1 MRPVIRAASAAILV
15 VITAVSAGAQ
25 SALQR
30 GIQLFEADK
39 FPQAEQF
46 FGDVVKREPSNHT
59 AIYYLARSI
68 AERDIARLDRLDE
81 IKKLMEKAI
90 SLQPDN
96 SDYHLW
102 YGRTLGAIA
111 LNSGKLK
118 MMTLAGNVKN
128 EFETAVKLNPSSID
142 ARIAAMEYYLN
153 APGIA
158 GGSKEKAM
166 QQADAVRRL
175 SSYRGALAV
184 ASVHSANSNWRA
196 AEQELRT
203 IGKSHPDSTDVGVQ
217 LLLMYQ
223 KAKRYDR
230 AFAAVDS
237 LQRVKPGE
245 PTWLYQTGR
254 IATLAG
260 EQLDRGEQ
268 ALKAYLKLPEH
279 RSRTA
284 HAVARYRLGLIYEK
298 QGRKDLAKQE
308 FQATL
313 ADQPRHAEAKKAL
326 GRVK

>member
-1 MRPVIRAASAAILV
+1 MRPLLRAACCAILV
-15 VITAVSAGAQ
+15 AITPASASAQ
-25 SALQR
+25 AALQP
-30 GIQLFEADK
+30 GIQLFEAGK

-68 AERDIARLDRLDE
+68 AERDIARMERMDE
-81 IKKLMEKAI
+81 TRKLMEKAV
-90 SLQPDN
+90 SLQPAN

-118 MMTLAGNVKN
+118 MMTLAGNVRN
-128 EFETAVKLNPSSID
+128 EFETAVKLNPSNID
-142 ARIAAMEYYLN
+142 ARIAVMEYYLN

-166 QQADAVRRL
+166 QQAEAARRL
-175 SSYRGALAV
+175 NGYRGALAV
-184 ASVHSANSNWRA
+184 ASVHTANSNWRA

-223 KAKRYDR
+223 KAKQFDR
-230 AFAAVDS
+230 AFATVDS
-237 LQRVKPGE
+237 LQRVQPND

-254 IATLAG
+254 IASLAG
-260 EQLDRGEQ
+260 QQLERGEQ

-284 HAVARYRLGLIYEK
+284 HAVAHYRLGLIYEK

-313 ADQPRHAEAKKAL
+313 ADQPRHAEARKAF